1 MARNSGANS
10 GADSF
15 RPVNPPIPV
24 DVRESAHQTPRAI
37 KIKGRWVKV
46 AAIVNVCSLDEEW
59 WRERPIVRMYYRVIL
74 EDDRPITVFRDM
86 LDGAWY
92 RQYA

>member
-1 MARNSGANS
+1 MTHNSRANSGANS
-10 GADSF
+10 L

-24 DVRESAHQTPRAI
+24 NVRESVHRMPAAI
-37 KIKGRWVKV
+37 KIKGRWRRVV
-46 AAIVNVCSLDEEW
+46 SIDEVWSIDEEW
-59 WRERPIVRMYYRVIL
+59 WREKPIVRMYYRVIL